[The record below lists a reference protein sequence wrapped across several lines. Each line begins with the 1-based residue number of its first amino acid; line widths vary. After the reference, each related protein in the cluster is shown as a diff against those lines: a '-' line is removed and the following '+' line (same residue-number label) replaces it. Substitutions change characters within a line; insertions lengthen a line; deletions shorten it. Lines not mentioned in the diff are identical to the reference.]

1 MGTRGKTEEIQP
13 HSLPV
18 KHEKCPCHAAEILT
32 RHPTDYEQCQN
43 EQQTVS
49 HMGHFQSTVSYFI
62 DLQ

>member
-1 MGTRGKTEEIQP
+1 MDTQGKGEEIQP
-13 HSLPV
+13 HSIPV
-18 KHEKCPCHAAEILT
+18 KLDKCLCRTAKNLM